1 MTQKCEYAGRNEF
14 GRIICTVDDS
24 KDSQLCIFQRYCTKA
39 CEWQNSKAF
48 STCERRKDMA
58 KNKNRAIKIE
68 NEQVENV
75 REKAYIETKLDD
87 FKEEVKVEE
96 DNVEE
101 VKVENIKDTTE
112 KKEKKRI
119 GTVISVSKFSITVK
133 DENGNGYKLFNHPEA
148 KYGDI
153 IEF

>member
-87 FKEEVKVEE
+87 FKEEVKVE
-96 DNVEE
+96 
-101 VKVENIKDTTE
+101 NIEDTTE

>member
-87 FKEEVKVEE
+87 FKEE

-101 VKVENIKDTTE
+101 VKVENIEDTTE
-112 KKEKKRI
+112 KKEKKRT
-119 GTVISVSKFSITVK
+119 GTVILVSKLSIIVE
-133 DENGNGYKLFNHPEA
+133 DENGNGYTLFNHPEA
-148 KYGDI
+148 KYGDV

>member
-1 MTQKCEYAGRNEF
+1 MAQKCEYASINEF
-14 GRIICTVDDS
+14 GRLICTVDDS

-87 FKEEVKVEE
+87 FKED

-101 VKVENIKDTTE
+101 VKVEEVKVEKVENTTE
-112 KKEKKRI
+112 KKGKKRT
-119 GTVISVSKFSITVK
+119 GTVILVSELSIVVE
-133 DENGNGYKLFNHPEA
+133 DENGNGYTLFNHPEA
-148 KYGDI
+148 KYGDV

>member
-1 MTQKCEYAGRNEF
+1 
-14 GRIICTVDDS
+14 
-24 KDSQLCIFQRYCTKA
+24 
-39 CEWQNSKAF
+39 
-48 STCERRKDMA
+48 MA

-87 FKEEVKVEE
+87 FKEE

-101 VKVENIKDTTE
+101 VKVENIEDTTE
-112 KKEKKRI
+112 KKEKKRT
-119 GTVISVSKFSITVK
+119 GTVILVSKLSVIVE
-133 DENGNGYKLFNHPEA
+133 DENGNGYTLFNHPDA

>member
-1 MTQKCEYAGRNEF
+1 
-14 GRIICTVDDS
+14 
-24 KDSQLCIFQRYCTKA
+24 
-39 CEWQNSKAF
+39 
-48 STCERRKDMA
+48 MA

-87 FKEEVKVEE
+87 FKEE

-148 KYGDI
+148 KYGDV

>member
-1 MTQKCEYAGRNEF
+1 
-14 GRIICTVDDS
+14 
-24 KDSQLCIFQRYCTKA
+24 
-39 CEWQNSKAF
+39 
-48 STCERRKDMA
+48 MA

-87 FKEEVKVEE
+87 FKEEDNVEITKVEE
-96 DNVEE
+96 AKVEE
-101 VKVENIKDTTE
+101 VKVENIEDTTE
-112 KKEKKRI
+112 KKEKKRT
-119 GTVISVSKFSITVK
+119 GTVISVSKISIIVE
-133 DENGNGYKLFNHPEA
+133 DENGNGYTLFNHPDA

>member
-1 MTQKCEYAGRNEF
+1 MAQKCEYASINEF
-14 GRIICTVDDS
+14 GRLICTVDDS

-87 FKEEVKVEE
+87 FKE
-96 DNVEE
+96 DNNVEE
-101 VKVENIKDTTE
+101 VKVENIEDTTE
-112 KKEKKRI
+112 KKEKKRT
-119 GTVISVSKFSITVK
+119 GTVILVSKLSVIVE
-133 DENGNGYKLFNHPEA
+133 DENGNGYTLFNHPEA
-148 KYGDI
+148 KYGDV

>member
-1 MTQKCEYAGRNEF
+1 MAQKCEYASINEF
-14 GRIICTVDDS
+14 GRLICTVDDS

-87 FKEEVKVEE
+87 FKEE

-112 KKEKKRI
+112 KKEKKRT
-119 GTVISVSKFSITVK
+119 GTVILVSKLSVIVE
-133 DENGNGYKLFNHPEA
+133 DENGNGYTLFNHPEA
-148 KYGDI
+148 KYGDV

>member
-1 MTQKCEYAGRNEF
+1 
-14 GRIICTVDDS
+14 
-24 KDSQLCIFQRYCTKA
+24 
-39 CEWQNSKAF
+39 
-48 STCERRKDMA
+48 MA

-87 FKEEVKVEE
+87 FKEE

-112 KKEKKRI
+112 KKGKKRI

-148 KYGDI
+148 EYGDV

>member
-1 MTQKCEYAGRNEF
+1 
-14 GRIICTVDDS
+14 
-24 KDSQLCIFQRYCTKA
+24 
-39 CEWQNSKAF
+39 
-48 STCERRKDMA
+48 MA

-87 FKEEVKVEE
+87 FKEE

-148 KYGDI
+148 EYGDV